1 MTQDLCKLT
10 LVCPTP
16 AEDRL
21 LEFLLDARR
30 GLQGFTSLHGDGH
43 GMNFEAASV
52 RERVRGRIER
62 SMLVI
67 VLERAQVR
75 NLIDDLRAHA
85 AIPDLA
91 YWVEPVEE
99 FGRFA

>member
-10 LVCPTP
+10 LVYPTP

-30 GLQGFTSLHGDGH
+30 GLQGFTSLRGDGH
-43 GMNFEAASV
+43 GMDFVGASV

-62 SMLVI
+62 SMVVI
-67 VLERAQVR
+67 VLSRGQLKI
-75 NLIDDLRAHA
+75 LIDDLRAHA

-99 FGRFA
+99 FGRLG